1 MLREE
6 MEIDLAHTN
15 MKQEQQLKELYNQLS
30 FENNAETIRSF
41 FSATKDDRNEKIR
54 SFSKEWKDGKKQS
67 FDSLWE
73 KMKKDVLSKQEN

>member
-1 MLREE
+1 

-41 FSATKDDRNEKIR
+41 FSATKDDRNEKIDH
-54 SFSKEWKDGKKQS
+54 SAKEWKDGKET
-67 FDSLWE
+67 FFR
-73 KMKKDVLSKQEN
+73 